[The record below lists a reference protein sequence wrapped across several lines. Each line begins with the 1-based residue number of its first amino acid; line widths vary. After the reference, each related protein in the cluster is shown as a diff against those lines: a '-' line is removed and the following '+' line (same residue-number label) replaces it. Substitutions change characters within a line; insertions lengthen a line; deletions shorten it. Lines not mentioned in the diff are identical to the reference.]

1 MKESFSCDSCTYYVY
16 NDDYE
21 EYECL
26 ASMDEDEY
34 AALLTGNSKSCPY
47 YRMDDEY
54 GIVRK
59 QM

>member
-1 MKESFSCDSCTYYVY
+1 MNGTLSCESCTYYVY
-16 NDDYE
+16 NEDYE

-26 ASMDEDEY
+26 VTLDEDEY
-34 AALLTGNSKSCPY
+34 YALVSGKNKSCPY
-47 YRMDDEY
+47 YRKDDEY

>member
-1 MKESFSCDSCTYYVY
+1 MSDNFSCDSCTYYVY
-16 NDDYE
+16 NEDYE

-34 AALLTGNSKSCPY
+34 AALLSGKHSGCPF
-47 YRMDDEY
+47 YRKDDEY